1 MGHQNPRPLA
11 FERPVE
17 RVLQPY
23 RNSVTVAVH
32 PDQRFECGYLGG
44 KITGEMLEKA
54 LKKFVEEIEKAQNKL
69 NAAEDAALDNNKLD
83 YQTVALKNWR
93 MLDELDALHISVYGN
108 GDMSL
113 DAQ

>member
-1 MGHQNPRPLA
+1 MKFKMINDA
-11 FERPVE
+11 D
-17 RVLQPY
+17 
-23 RNSVTVAVH
+23 VAVL
-32 PDQRFECGYLGG
+32 REAR
-44 KITGEMLEKA
+44 KI
-54 LKKFVEEIEKAQNKL
+54 LKKLKKQQNKL

>member
-1 MGHQNPRPLA
+1 MKFKMINDA
-11 FERPVE
+11 DVE
-17 RVLQPY
+17 ILREA
-23 RNSVTVAVH
+23 R
-32 PDQRFECGYLGG
+32 
-44 KITGEMLEKA
+44 KI
-54 LKKFVEEIEKAQNKL
+54 LKKLKKLQNKL
-69 NAAEDAALDNNKLD
+69 NAAEDTALDNNKLD